1 MIMKCKRTKSLN
13 ASIKKTCTTLGTYFP
28 ENVLVICL
36 SCSRELPLPCCG
48 LRCSCDF
55 VQAATFCAVDQNASI
70 VMVLILSSQINFS
83 HTGFSEDLI
92 L

>member
-1 MIMKCKRTKSLN
+1 MQKNKKSKCKH
-13 ASIKKTCTTLGTYFP
+13 KKTCTTLGTYFP

-70 VMVLILSSQINFS
+70 VIVLILSSQINFS